1 MVKTVDTT
9 TFIQGRNM
17 MKRFGLKKVFSI
29 AIIIAFLLGTNQMSS
44 TAAENRIFNDMPHT
58 GNVFADMEKQIDYF
72 KEDGNIRNDIA
83 VRTLKMH
90 ISGVALFQ
98 KQGQTDKVIKQMQ
111 SFKRLLD
118 NQKSNGGI
126 SGIAHDVLN
135 TYTQYVIGKIN
146 GSFNSDNVMKHIKHL
161 SVDIGPREAG
171 SEGERAGAEYIES
184 VLKSYGYETKIEEA
198 PRSNR
203 VELILKV
210 LSDNNKKLPLRAVSG
225 APQTTGDGITGNVYH
240 AGAGQPS
247 DFTAAASGKIAL
259 IKNGGI
265 TAGAK
270 VQNAMAAGAIGV
282 LIYDNQDRF
291 TLPSVSLGSV
301 RPNIPVAT
309 ITKKDG
315 EAFVSQLSKG
325 NVEVQLSIKTLTNQ
339 KTVNVIAVKKPKG
352 IENPEIYY
360 IGSHLDSVAFAP
372 GANDDASGTSTL
384 MELARIFKDYDGDK
398 ELRFAAFGGEEL
410 GFVGSKYHIG
420 NLSQD
425 EVKRTKVQFQMDMTG
440 TAWVPASQLF
450 INTVDGKSNLVSQS
464 THQAAEKL
472 DINKD
477 LLPVHM
483 LSRSDHVPFHEKG
496 VPSALFIWMEP
507 GTPPGGADIEP
518 YYHSLED
525 KIEHVSP
532 ERLQLTGDVVFKA
545 ISDLIGFQK
554 NSGKNEDA
562 SLKDAS

>member
-1 MVKTVDTT
+1 
-9 TFIQGRNM
+9 
-17 MKRFGLKKVFSI
+17 MKRFGLKKGFVM
-29 AIIIAFLLGTNQMSS
+29 AIIMALLLGTNLMGSY
-44 TAAENRIFNDMPHT
+44 AAENRTFNDMPHT

-72 KEDGNIRNDIA
+72 KEDGNIKSDIA

-111 SFKRLLD
+111 SFKLLLD
-118 NQKSNGGI
+118 NQKSTGGI

-146 GSFNSDNVMKHIKHL
+146 SPFSSDNVMQHIKRL

-171 SEGERAGAEYIES
+171 SDAERAGAEYIES
-184 VLKSYGYETKIEEA
+184 VLKSYGYETTIEEA

-203 VELILKV
+203 TELLLKV
-210 LSDNNKKLPLRAVSG
+210 LSDNNKIIPLRAVSN
-225 APQTTGDGITGNVYH
+225 APQTTGDGITGNLYS
-240 AGAGQPS
+240 AGTGQPD

-259 IKNGGI
+259 IQNGGI

-291 TLPSVSLGSV
+291 TLPSVSLGTV
-301 RPNIPVAT
+301 RPNIPVGT

-325 NVEVQLSIKTLTNQ
+325 NVQVQLSIKTLTNQ

-352 IENPEIYY
+352 VENPEIYY
-360 IGSHLDSVAFAP
+360 VGSHLDSVPFAP
-372 GANDDASGTSTL
+372 GANDNASGTSTL

-425 EVKRTKVQFQMDMTG
+425 EVNRTKVQFQMDMTG
-440 TAWVPASQLF
+440 TAWVPASQLM
-450 INTVDGKSNLVSQS
+450 INTVDGKSNLVVQS
-464 THQAAEKL
+464 THQAADEL
-472 DINKD
+472 GINKG
-477 LLPVHM
+477 LLPLHM

-507 GTPPGGADIEP
+507 GTPPGGANIEP

-532 ERLQLTGDVVFKA
+532 ERIQLTGDVVFKA

-554 NSGKNEDA
+554 ESNKNEEA
-562 SLKDAS
+562 SVQKAS

>member
-1 MVKTVDTT
+1 
-9 TFIQGRNM
+9 

-29 AIIIAFLLGTNQMSS
+29 AIIIAFLLGTNLMGDA
-44 TAAENRIFNDMPHT
+44 TAAGNRIFNDMPHT

-72 KEDGNIRNDIA
+72 KEDGDIRDDIT
-83 VRTLKMH
+83 VRSLKMH
-90 ISGVALFQ
+90 LSGVNLFQ
-98 KQGQTDKVIKQMQ
+98 KQGQTDKVLKQME

-118 NQKSNGGI
+118 NQKSNGAI
-126 SGIAHDVLN
+126 SGIAFDVLN
-135 TYTQYVIGKIN
+135 TYTQYAIGKIN
-146 GSFNSDNVMKHIKHL
+146 GPFNSDNVMQHIKHL

-171 SEGERAGAEYIES
+171 SAAERAGAEYIES
-184 VLKSYGYETKIEEA
+184 VLKSYGYETTIEEA

-203 VELILKV
+203 TELLLKV
-210 LSDNNKKLPLRAVSG
+210 LSDNNKIIPLKAVSN
-225 APQTTGDGITGNVYH
+225 APQTTGDGITGNLYS
-240 AGAGQPS
+240 AGTGQPG
-247 DFTAAASGKIAL
+247 DFTSAASGKIAL
-259 IKNGGI
+259 IQNGGI
-265 TAGAK
+265 TAGDKAK
-270 VQNAMAAGAIGV
+270 NAMAAGAIGV

-291 TLPSVSLGSV
+291 TLPTVSLGTV
-301 RPNIPVAT
+301 RPNIPVGT

-325 NVEVQLSIKTLTNQ
+325 NVQVQLSIKTLTNQ

-352 IENPEIYY
+352 VENPEIYY
-360 IGSHLDSVAFAP
+360 VGSHLDSVPFAP
-372 GANDDASGTSTL
+372 GANDNASGTSTL
-384 MELARIFKDYDGDK
+384 MELARIFKDYNGDK

-450 INTVDGKSNLVSQS
+450 INTVDGKTNLVTQS

-472 DINKD
+472 DINKN

-507 GTPPGGADIEP
+507 GTPPGGANIEP

-532 ERLQLTGDVVFKA
+532 ERIQLTGDVVFKA

-554 NSGKNEDA
+554 NSSKNEVAPLKKA
-562 SLKDAS
+562 S